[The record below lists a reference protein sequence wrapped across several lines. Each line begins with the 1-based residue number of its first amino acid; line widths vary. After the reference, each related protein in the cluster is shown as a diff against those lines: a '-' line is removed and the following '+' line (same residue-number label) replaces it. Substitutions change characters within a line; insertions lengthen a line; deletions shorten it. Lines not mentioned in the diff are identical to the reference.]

1 MKTFSLLLAS
11 IGLSMTCFAQKPTIK
26 WGEEFKLRKGSS
38 DLEVISVDKSG
49 AYLQE
54 SHQALK
60 SYFVVGASMRE
71 SASLVKVDKNL
82 TEVFR
87 NDFNKELRGKEFEQF
102 FPFEDKL
109 FLISSDYSRRDKTK
123 AVYASAV
130 NKSTGELTGEFKEV
144 AIFQKEEKKDDID
157 FKITYNADS
166 TKIILVSSIKGK
178 ERNEYTVQEFDKNF
192 KKIGKPVVLTNEFE
206 AKKYQLQDLLYL
218 GNNKILLVGRV
229 YEYEEGKRKKAKFLD
244 FTNYNIRLYDEKGK
258 QQAEINTTVNGKW
271 LNSTKVVQEKN
282 NDLVLAA
289 FYSNT
294 KKGKTID
301 GLLVQRININ
311 DGTVLS
317 TSDKAINNSLL
328 TADND
333 DDDDKDD
340 DKDDDDKE
348 ERKERERLNKLK
360 DEGEGFS
367 KYMQFRNIFYTPDN
381 GLVILAEQYKEYVTV
396 SHSTS
401 SAGAGAGA
409 IMGGGSTT
417 TTYHY
422 NSGDLMMCK
431 IDAGGNIGWLEIL
444 PKDQREVISMTG
456 SSSGMGMGFGGLGL
470 GLSYSYTGYFDE
482 GNRPFYSGFGAMQ
495 TDGNIQVI
503 FNDSPK
509 NIGVTQAG
517 QKAKRINRYA
527 KSDCYVLNIDA
538 VSGKLGRK
546 QFFSNTDVPT
556 AMPRL
561 GSIINNEMYLVG
573 KTDRMFG
580 KTKIAIAKITVK

>member
-1 MKTFSLLLAS
+1 MKTFSLLPICL
-11 IGLSMTCFAQKPTIK
+11 GLCIACFAQKPTIK
-26 WGEEFKLRKGSS
+26 WGEEFKLKKGSS

-54 SHQALK
+54 SHLALK
-60 SYFVVGASMRE
+60 GYFVVAATTRE
-71 SASLVKVDKNL
+71 SASLIKVDKNL
-82 TEVFR
+82 NEVFR

-102 FPFEDKL
+102 FPFGDKL
-109 FLISSDYSRRDKTK
+109 FLISSDYSRRDRTE
-123 AVYASAV
+123 AIYASAV

-144 AIFQKEEKKDDID
+144 AILQKDEKSDGID

-178 ERNEYTVQEFDKNF
+178 ERNEYKVQEFDKNF
-192 KKIGKPVVLTNEFE
+192 KAIGKPVTLTNEFE

-218 GNNKILLVGRV
+218 SNNKILLVGRV

-258 QQAEINTTVNGKW
+258 QQAEINTAVNGKW

-289 FYSNT
+289 FYSNS
-294 KKGKTID
+294 KKGKTVD

-311 DGTVLS
+311 DGTIIS
-317 TSDKAINNSLL
+317 TSDKEINNSLL
-328 TADND
+328 TANND
-333 DDDDKDD
+333 DKDDSDDDDKDE
-340 DKDDDDKE
+340 DKE

-381 GLVILAEQYKEYVTV
+381 GLVILAEQYHQYVTV
-396 SHSTS
+396 SQAPGT
-401 SAGAGAGA
+401 AGVAG
-409 IMGGGSTT
+409 MVSGGSST

-422 NSGDLMMCK
+422 ISGDLMMCK
-431 IDAGGNIGWLEIL
+431 ITADGNIGWLEIL
-444 PKDQREVISMTG
+444 PKDQRETISITG
-456 SSSGMGMGFGGLGL
+456 ASYGMGYGF
-470 GLSYSYTGYFDE
+470 SYSYSGYFDF

-517 QKAKRINRYA
+517 QKTKRIYRYA
-527 KSDCYVLNIDA
+527 KSDCYLLNIDA
-538 VSGKLGRK
+538 ISGKVGRK

-561 GSIINNEMYLVG
+561 GSIINNEMYMVG
-573 KTDRMFG
+573 KTDRVFG
-580 KTKIAIAKITVK
+580 KTKLAIAKVTVK